1 MSQLKLV
8 CASVRSRNVVLAITL
23 PVLLTAL
30 FAASVRAA
38 SDETTYDTFPVSL
51 TPAGELADAGTG
63 ESVSISD
70 DGRYVAFRSSATN
83 LGENAPAGL
92 NEAYVKDL
100 DTGALALVSRA
111 DGPTG
116 EPASEHGIEDLSIS
130 GDGRY
135 VIFASRATNLVA
147 GLPAEESPA
156 LHVYRRDLRTGTTA
170 LVDRVNGVA
179 GAIVTSEA
187 FAEAI
192 SNDGRYVVF
201 SANVEDLEDPAG
213 AHGATGGYTLYVRDT
228 QTGTTTAVGRAS
240 GARGAIADEPSIA
253 STISPDGRY
262 VAFESAAR
270 NLVPG
275 RGANSVSQIY
285 LRDLQTDTTILVSK
299 AAPTEAAPTGE
310 PADGS
315 SEIAT
320 LVGTDGC
327 KVAFESE
334 ASNLYSFEESPLITP
349 EVYVADLCSTPA
361 SVTLVS
367 RADGESGAPAGMGG
381 AQIPMPAGAS
391 ADGRYILFSATARL
405 TGETKPETSRRL
417 YLRDLETGHTAVVD
431 RAGGVDGALAQAN
444 PDGSAISANGCRVV
458 FATQATN
465 LSALEA
471 PGDPT
476 EIYAR
481 QLGSCLPPVEA
492 EHHEGTVET
501 GTGGNGGGEP
511 LRTSGPTTTIAPP
524 TIAPPSISHGAR
536 AITHLAIAGLSPARM
551 LLRLTGPG
559 RATVKLARRVGKP
572 RQRRWRN
579 VRTIAV
585 KATKAGR
592 VSVKLGSLPP
602 GRYRV
607 SIQLA
612 GGRRLL
618 RSLTVTRAER

>member
-1 MSQLKLV
+1 MSQPKLA
-8 CASVRSRNVVLAITL
+8 CASLRSRNVVLAITL
-23 PVLLTAL
+23 PVLFMAL
-30 FAASVRAA
+30 LATSVRAA

-51 TPAGELADAGTG
+51 SPSGELADMGTG

-83 LGENAPAGL
+83 LGENASAGL

-135 VIFASRATNLVA
+135 VIFSTRATNLVP
-147 GLPAEESPA
+147 GLPAEGG
-156 LHVYRRDLRTGTTA
+156 LHVYRRDLQTGTTA
-170 LVDRVNGVA
+170 LVDRVNGAA

-192 SNDGRYVVF
+192 SSDGRYVVF

-213 AHGATGGYTLYVRDT
+213 AHATTGGYTLYVRDM
-228 QTGTTTAVGRAS
+228 QAGSTTAVGRAS
-240 GARGAIADEPSIA
+240 GAAGVIADEPSIA
-253 STISPDGRY
+253 NSISPDGRY

-275 RGANSVSQIY
+275 MGTNRDSQIY

-299 AAPTEAAPTGE
+299 AAPSEAAPTGE
-310 PADGS
+310 PANES

-327 KVAFESE
+327 QVAFESE
-334 ASNLYSFEESPLITP
+334 ASNLYSFDEEPLSTP
-349 EVYVADLCSTPA
+349 EIYVADLCSAPA
-361 SVTLVS
+361 RVTLVS
-367 RADGESGAPAGMGG
+367 RADGENGTPAGMGG
-381 AQIPMPAGAS
+381 AQIPIPTGAS
-391 ADGRYILFSATARL
+391 ADGRYILFSATAKL
-405 TGETKPETSRRL
+405 TGEAKPETGRRL
-417 YLRDLETGHTAVVD
+417 YLRDLGTGHTTVVD
-431 RAGGVDGALAQAN
+431 RANGVDGALAQAN
-444 PDGSAISANGCRVV
+444 PDGSAISTNGCRVV

-481 QLGSCLPPVEA
+481 QLGSCLPPQ
-492 EHHEGTVET
+492 HEETIET
-501 GTGGNGGGEP
+501 GTGGGGGGESP
-511 LRTSGPTTTIAPP
+511 NTRGSVTTVAPP
-524 TIAPPSISHGAR
+524 TVAPPSTRSPPVV
-536 AITHLAIAGLSPARM
+536 AITHLAIAGVTRTRI

-559 RATVKLARRVGKP
+559 RATVKLARRVGES
-572 RQRRWRN
+572 RQRRWHN
-579 VRTIAV
+579 FRTIVVEAS
-585 KATKAGR
+585 KAER
-592 VSVKLGSLPP
+592 VGVKLGSLAP
-602 GRYRV
+602 GRYRI
-607 SIQLA
+607 SIELA
-612 GGRRLL
+612 GGHRLL
-618 RSLTVTRAER
+618 RTLTVKRAER